1 MVKKMQKKGLK
12 LVAAAAMLASSLV
25 SAVPGFAY
33 PERPE
38 SARVVYE
45 MWYFP
50 CRVVSMIATTAWD
63 APTGVF
69 TDGVKGAIGGTK
81 MVARNLGKE
90 DGAYERVA
98 GALVGGPVGLVAGG
112 LYGSLHGT
120 AYGMHHGFVGY
131 PSPHSGSHSM
141 IFQGKGFVVPYDD
154 NY

>member
-1 MVKKMQKKGLK
+1 MRKNALLM
-12 LVAAAAMLASSLV
+12 LVLASLTLGMAAPS
-25 SAVPGFAY
+25 FAY

-38 SARVVYE
+38 SARVIYE

-50 CRVVSMIATTAWD
+50 CRVVSMAATTLWD
-63 APTGVF
+63 VPTAAF
-69 TDGVKGAIGGTK
+69 QDGIKGAIGGTK

-90 DGAYERVA
+90 DGSYETVA

-112 LYGSLHGT
+112 LYGGLVHGP
-120 AYGMHHGFVGY
+120 AYGIHHGFVGY

>member
-1 MVKKMQKKGLK
+1 MRIMQKKFLSS
-12 LVAAAAMLASSLV
+12 LLAAAGLLV
-25 SAVPGFAY
+25 GLNAPSMAY

-38 SARVVYE
+38 SARVIYE

-50 CRVVSMIATTAWD
+50 CRVVSAAVTIAWD
-63 APTGVF
+63 VPTAAF
-69 TDGVKGAIGGTK
+69 QDGIKGAIGGTK

-90 DGAYERVA
+90 DGVYEMVA
-98 GALVGGPVGLVAGG
+98 GAVTGGPIGLLGG
-112 LYGSLHGT
+112 STYGLLHG
-120 AYGMHHGFVGY
+120 AGYGMKHGFIGY

>member
-1 MVKKMQKKGLK
+1 MRKKAVLMLLAVAGLT
-12 LVAAAAMLASSLV
+12 MGMASPS
-25 SAVPGFAY
+25 FAY

-38 SARVVYE
+38 SARVYYE
-45 MWYFP
+45 LWYFP
-50 CRVVSMIATTAWD
+50 VRLVSMGVTTLWDVPTATFQD
-63 APTGVF
+63 A
-69 TDGVKGAIGGTK
+69 VKGTIGGTK

-112 LYGSLHGT
+112 TYGVLHGFG
-120 AYGMHHGFVGY
+120 YGMWHGFVGY

>member
-1 MVKKMQKKGLK
+1 MQKKILTS
-12 LVAAAAMLASSLV
+12 LLAAMGLAMSLQAP
-25 SAVPGFAY
+25 SMAY

-38 SARVVYE
+38 SARVIYE

-50 CRVVSMIATTAWD
+50 CRVVSMVVTTAWD
-63 APTGVF
+63 VPTAAF
-69 TDGVKGAIGGTK
+69 SDGIKGAIGGTK

-90 DGAYERVA
+90 DGVYEMVA
-98 GALVGGPVGLVAGG
+98 GGLTGGPVGLVAGSA
-112 LYGSLHGT
+112 YGVLHGA
-120 AYGMHHGFVGY
+120 AYGMKHGFVGY